1 MSGDWQTWA
10 ALGVVAITVVL
21 FVVRA
26 VRKRRKAAAGCVNS
40 ADCGC
45 GGARPGKLRPGDERR

>member
-10 ALGVVAITVVL
+10 ALGVVVITAVL

-26 VRKRRKAAAGCVNS
+26 IRKRRKAASGCASAG
-40 ADCGC
+40 DCGC
-45 GGARPGKLRPGDERR
+45 SGVKLGNPRPGGERR